1 MNRSLKKL
9 TREYSAA
16 LKQFLAKQNEAQ
28 LEQAYGLGRVAV
40 AKELG
45 VLDIARVHQ
54 QALATLK
61 NENGKWRMENGKMA
75 HPPSSILHPPSSLGS
90 QTSKADVFFW
100 EALSPFEVTHRGFR
114 ETNARLQEAVAAL
127 EKRNIELERINHRL
141 KEEVAERKRTE
152 KALRESEEHYRELF
166 EEARRMEENLRDLSN
181 EIVHVQEEERKRI
194 SRELHDVVGQLLT
207 ATSVILEAV
216 KKECGN
222 SETLARKASDAQN
235 LIRETM
241 ETVHGF
247 SRDLRPTALDELGL
261 LPALRSHLKA
271 FADRTGLQI
280 DFHGDPQAEQV
291 TPDKKTVLY
300 RVAQESLTN
309 VARHAHAKTVRVAI
323 RKART
328 GICMTISD
336 DGRSFEREKLKGSK
350 RLGLLGMQERVKLVS
365 GEFALITE
373 VGKGT
378 TVRVTVPLSS
388 SPTAARR

>member
-16 LKQFLAKQNEAQ
+16 LKQYLAKQSEAQ

-45 VLDIARVHQ
+45 VLDIARAHQ
-54 QALATLK
+54 QAMSEA
-61 NENGKWRMENGKMA
+61 A
-75 HPPSSILHPPSSLGS
+75 HPTKNGGAAMDRAEI
-90 QTSKADVFFW
+90 FFW

-127 EKRNIELERINHRL
+127 EKRNVDLERINQRL
-141 KEEVAERKRTE
+141 QEEISERRRTE
-152 KALRESEEHYRELF
+152 KALRNSEEHYRELF

-181 EIVHVQEEERKRI
+181 QIVHAQEEERKRI

-222 SETLARKASDAQN
+222 SETLGRKATDAQN

-271 FADRTGLQI
+271 FGERTGLKIEFQ
-280 DFHGDPQAEQV
+280 GDSEVEQLSSE
-291 TPDKKTVLY
+291 KKTALY

-309 VARHAHAKTVRVAI
+309 VARHAHAKSVRVAI

-336 DGRSFEREKLKGSK
+336 DGKSFHRKNLRNTK
-350 RLGLLGMQERVKLVS
+350 RLGLLGMQERMKLVS
-365 GEFALITE
+365 GEFTLITE
-373 VGKGT
+373 PGKGT
-378 TVRVTVPLSS
+378 TVQVTVPIGS
-388 SPTAARR
+388 SPTIGRR